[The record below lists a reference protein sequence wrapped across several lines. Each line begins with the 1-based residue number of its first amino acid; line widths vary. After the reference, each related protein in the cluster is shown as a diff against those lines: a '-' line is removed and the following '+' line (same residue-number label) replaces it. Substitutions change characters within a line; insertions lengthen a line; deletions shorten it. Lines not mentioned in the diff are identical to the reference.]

1 MGSVIFFNKMGV
13 GGFHERKKSSRG
25 HNHQGSML
33 KAKYIKKKRSNEVLE
48 LDEPM
53 SEIQLMPRSRPNQSS
68 VTFQEGYHHVLTGR
82 RAVTFACIGL
92 VAAVIVIG
100 MSFIPYQ
107 FTHINIS
114 NETKVEKGICDNLES
129 YQTSEIPEETE
140 INPSDDFIAEDK
152 LNETMNDET
161 NNTIQISD
169 DSYLPRN
176 IRPSGEIIAKYPCYT
191 WSSKNILSSEIW
203 FGVIFGISAFA
214 TLLAG
219 FRPTGPRLICCLIFS
234 IISVITSLVLLFY
247 SVIWHSFSMV
257 ISIVQGIISFICLI
271 MTSKDVCHISRTRN
285 EIP

>member
-100 MSFIPYQ
+100 MSFLG
-107 FTHINIS
+107 H
-114 NETKVEKGICDNLES
+114 ELLRLC
-129 YQTSEIPEETE
+129 QTFSFMYNFLKCVRP
-140 INPSDDFIAEDK
+140 
-152 LNETMNDET
+152 
-161 NNTIQISD
+161 NNSVSVYCWYSLD
-169 DSYLPRN
+169 M
-176 IRPSGEIIAKYPCYT
+176 
-191 WSSKNILSSEIW
+191 
-203 FGVIFGISAFA
+203 
-214 TLLAG
+214 TL
-219 FRPTGPRLICCLIFS
+219 T
-234 IISVITSLVLLFY
+234 
-247 SVIWHSFSMV
+247 
-257 ISIVQGIISFICLI
+257 
-271 MTSKDVCHISRTRN
+271 
-285 EIP
+285 